1 MITYLRIIVPSALF
15 VMFMVFIFI
24 TTTTYTESKLEAA
37 WSLKVEGYKYTYNSV
52 DSIIFNIDY
61 WLDDDRLTLQ
71 EAVDYICP
79 GHKTLCSKSSIPT
92 FFRLGYPHAVYKAF
106 GKQLEAEMKDR
117 YIELM
122 NIRASKLSK
131 EQISY
136 AVANYSTKNR

>member
-79 GHKTLCSKSSIPT
+79 GHK
-92 FFRLGYPHAVYKAF
+92 
-106 GKQLEAEMKDR
+106 
-117 YIELM
+117 
-122 NIRASKLSK
+122 LSL
-131 EQISY
+131 IHI
-136 AVANYSTKNR
+136 